1 MKDGQFAIYKGKE
14 YSAWKNNQEKIV
26 LRSTDIDEVK
36 EGFEPCEPFIIND
49 VEEPI
54 VCRKIVEKAEVE
66 EYYRIRTI
74 AIYKGFKFQVIDEK
88 DEEISIVSMI
98 GDYRMWKSMGLKI
111 IDKGVYQKWIKK
123 SEAEIELEKDNYD
136 L

>member
-1 MKDGQFAIYKGKE
+1 M
-14 YSAWKNNQEKIV
+14 
-26 LRSTDIDEVK
+26 
-36 EGFEPCEPFIIND
+36 
-49 VEEPI
+49 
-54 VCRKIVEKAEVE
+54 
-66 EYYRIRTI
+66 
-74 AIYKGFKFQVIDEK
+74 IDEK

-98 GDYRMWKSMGLKI
+98 GDYRMWKSMGMKI

>member
-1 MKDGQFAIYKGKE
+1 MDNLQFIREKNIQ
-14 YSAWKNNQEKIV
+14 AWKNNQEKIV

-74 AIYKGFKFQVIDEK
+74 AIYKGFKFQVIDKREK
-88 DEEISIVSMI
+88 RYPLLV
-98 GDYRMWKSMGLKI
+98 
-111 IDKGVYQKWIKK
+111 
-123 SEAEIELEKDNYD
+123 
-136 L
+136 